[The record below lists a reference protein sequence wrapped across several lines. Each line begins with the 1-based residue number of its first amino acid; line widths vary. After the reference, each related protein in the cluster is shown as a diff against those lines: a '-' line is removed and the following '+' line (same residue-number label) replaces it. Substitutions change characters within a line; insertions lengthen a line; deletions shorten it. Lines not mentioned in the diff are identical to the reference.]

1 MNHLI
6 QMIAATL
13 LITAGLGAIF
23 SMAILGRRPQL
34 SPRTLIILLIAF
46 IIVVTPKH

>member
-6 QMIAATL
+6 QMIAAAL
-13 LITAGLGAIF
+13 LITAALGAIL
-23 SMAILGRRPQL
+23 SMAILGRRPRP

-46 IIVVTPKH
+46 VIVLTPKR